1 MGRRLAWA
9 HSHGITR
16 IDGYS
21 LTERETV
28 NQSMLTRLFSILN
41 AGERIAPRIPFFYGW
56 VILSAAASTQVVRNA
71 TASLTIAVFIF
82 PLSEELGWSRTLI
95 AGAASF
101 GGLAA
106 SGVSPVVGWLVD
118 RYGARLVLVSSV
130 LILGISTISLAWAT
144 VPVAFYVAYGV
155 GRVIFSSPI
164 SIGSSVVV
172 SRWFVRMRGRASGIL
187 FGSHSIG
194 LVAFPLIASVI
205 IGASGW
211 REAWIVLGILVLG
224 IALLPTALLIV
235 QQPEDVGLSPDGDA
249 PVSEREISEAAE
261 TGQSAPP
268 SPAAEEPV
276 WTLREAMRTPALWM
290 FATATG
296 MVFLVQAGVNTH
308 LAAYLRD
315 QGLNAAFA
323 GFGISLNATF
333 LGLGSLFWGWI
344 TEKIPP
350 RYALAG
356 VAISV
361 GGSSALFIFANST
374 PEILVYAVLFGFG
387 VGGLLSVPPVG
398 YADYYGRRSL
408 GVIRGVTEPLTSLGQ
423 AVGAVAAGLAFD
435 FTDSYRFAFIAFAIM
450 GGLATVLVLFARPP
464 RRPGATAEKAPD
476 SK

>member
-1 MGRRLAWA
+1 
-9 HSHGITR
+9 
-16 IDGYS
+16 
-21 LTERETV
+21 
-28 NQSMLTRLFSILN
+28 MLTSLLSILN
-41 AGERIAPRIPFFYGW
+41 LGHRLAPRTPFFYGW
-56 VILSAAASTQVVRNA
+56 VILTTAASTQVVRNA

-95 AGAASF
+95 AGAASV

-118 RYGARLVLVSSV
+118 RYGAKLVLVSSV

-144 VPVAFYVAYGV
+144 VPIAFYLAYGV
-155 GRVIFSSPI
+155 GRVIFASPI

-172 SRWFVRMRGRASGIL
+172 SRWFVRMRGRTSGIL

-235 QQPEDVGLSPDGDA
+235 QQPEDVGLQPDGDPPLPPD
-249 PVSEREISEAAE
+249 PVADEA
-261 TGQSAPP
+261 TGSAPA
-268 SPAAEEPV
+268 PASEEEV

-290 FATATG
+290 FAAATG

-315 QGLNAAFA
+315 QGLSAAFA
-323 GFGISLNATF
+323 GFGISLNAAF

-356 VAISV
+356 VAIFV
-361 GGSSALFIFANST
+361 GGSSALFIIAGTT
-374 PEILVYAVLFGFG
+374 PEILIYSVLFGFG

-408 GVIRGVTEPLTSLGQ
+408 GVIRGVTEPLTSFGQ
-423 AVGAVAAGLAFD
+423 AIGAVAAGLVYD
-435 FTDSYRFAFIAFAIM
+435 FTDSYRLAFTAFAIM

-464 RRPGATAEKAPD
+464 RRPVTAESALNAK
-476 SK
+476 

>member
-1 MGRRLAWA
+1 MLTSLFSTLSPGARLA
-9 HSHGITR
+9 
-16 IDGYS
+16 
-21 LTERETV
+21 
-28 NQSMLTRLFSILN
+28 
-41 AGERIAPRIPFFYGW
+41 PRTPFFYGW
-56 VILSAAASTQVVRNA
+56 VILFTAGSTQVVRNA

-106 SGVSPVVGWLVD
+106 SGVSPAVGWLVD
-118 RYGARLVLVSSV
+118 RYGARLVLATSIF
-130 LILGISTISLAWAT
+130 ILGLSTISLAWAT
-144 VPVAFYVAYGV
+144 VPVAFYLAYGV
-155 GRVIFSSPI
+155 GRVIFSSPVQ
-164 SIGSSVVV
+164 IGSSVVV

-194 LVAFPLIASVI
+194 LVLFPLIASVI

-211 REAWIVLGILVLG
+211 REAWIVLGLLVWG
-224 IALLPTALLIV
+224 IALLPTSLLIV
-235 QQPEDVGLSPDGDA
+235 QQPEDVGLRPDGDPPLSA
-249 PVSEREISEAAE
+249 DAAGKE
-261 TGQSAPP
+261 TTESAASMPDP
-268 SPAAEEPV
+268 GAEEPV

-323 GFGISLNATF
+323 GVGISLNAAF

-344 TEKIPP
+344 TERFAA
-350 RYALAG
+350 RYVLAA
-356 VAISV
+356 VAVTV
-361 GGSSALFIFANST
+361 GISSALFIIANST
-374 PEILVYAVLFGFG
+374 PEILLYSVLFGFG

-408 GVIRGVTEPLTSLGQ
+408 GAIRGVTEPLTSFGQ
-423 AVGAVAAGLAFD
+423 AIGAVASGVIFD
-435 FTDSYRFAFIAFAIM
+435 LTDSYRLAFMAFAVM

-464 RRPGATAEKAPD
+464 RRPVAAVGQQ
-476 SK
+476 

>member
-1 MGRRLAWA
+1 MG
-9 HSHGITR
+9 
-16 IDGYS
+16 
-21 LTERETV
+21 
-28 NQSMLTRLFSILN
+28 MMTRLFAIFDL
-41 AGERIAPRIPFFYGW
+41 GERLAPRTPFFYGW
-56 VILSAAASTQVVRNA
+56 VILFTAGSTQVVRNA

-106 SGVSPVVGWLVD
+106 SAVSPGVGWLID
-118 RYGARLVLVSSV
+118 RYGARLVLAVSIF
-130 LILGISTISLAWAT
+130 ILGLSTISLAWAT
-144 VPVAFYVAYGV
+144 VPVAFYLAYGV
-155 GRVIFSSPI
+155 GRVIFSSPVQ
-164 SIGSSVVV
+164 IGSSVVV

-187 FGSHSIG
+187 FGSHSVG
-194 LVAFPLIASVI
+194 LVLFPLIASVV

-235 QQPEDVGLSPDGDA
+235 QQPEDVGLRPDGDP
-249 PVSEREISEAAE
+249 PVAVGEEDSASGVASGPALAAATEEA
-261 TGQSAPP
+261 
-268 SPAAEEPV
+268 V

-296 MVFLVQAGVNTH
+296 MTFLVQAGVNTH

-323 GFGISLNATF
+323 GVGISLNAAF
-333 LGLGSLFWGWI
+333 LGIGSLFWGWL
-344 TEKIPP
+344 TERLPP
-350 RYALAG
+350 RYVMAG
-356 VAISV
+356 VSISV
-361 GGSSALFIFANST
+361 AGASTLFIFASST
-374 PEILVYAVLFGFG
+374 PEILVYSVLFGFG

-408 GVIRGVTEPLTSLGQ
+408 GVIRGVTEPLTSFGQ
-423 AVGAVAAGLAFD
+423 AIGAVAAGLVFD
-435 FTDSYRFAFIAFAIM
+435 FTESYQLAFMAFAVM

-464 RRPGATAEKAPD
+464 RRPSPGPESLAEN
-476 SK
+476 

>member
-1 MGRRLAWA
+1 MLTGLLSTINLGARLA
-9 HSHGITR
+9 
-16 IDGYS
+16 
-21 LTERETV
+21 
-28 NQSMLTRLFSILN
+28 
-41 AGERIAPRIPFFYGW
+41 PRTPFFYGW
-56 VILSAAASTQVVRNA
+56 VILCTASSTQVVRNA

-118 RYGARLVLVSSV
+118 RYGARLVLTASI

-144 VPVAFYVAYGV
+144 VPVAFYLAYGV

-235 QQPEDVGLSPDGDA
+235 QQPEDVGLRPDGDVAEPEAQAGQNPVASFGPA
-249 PVSEREISEAAE
+249 P
-261 TGQSAPP
+261 APAP
-268 SPAAEEPV
+268 EEPV

-315 QGLNAAFA
+315 QGLTAAFA
-323 GFGISLNATF
+323 GVGISLNAAF

-356 VAISV
+356 VATTV
-361 GGSSALFIFANST
+361 GVASALFMIAGST
-374 PEILVYAVLFGFG
+374 VEILVYAVLFGFG

-408 GVIRGVTEPLTSLGQ
+408 GVIRGVTEPLTSFGQ
-423 AVGAVAAGLAFD
+423 AIGAVAAGLIFD
-435 FTDSYRFAFIAFAIM
+435 FTESYQLAFLAFAVM

-464 RRPGATAEKAPD
+464 RRPAPAEGQQ
-476 SK
+476 

>member
-1 MGRRLAWA
+1 
-9 HSHGITR
+9 
-16 IDGYS
+16 
-21 LTERETV
+21 
-28 NQSMLTRLFSILN
+28 MLTRLLSIL
-41 AGERIAPRIPFFYGW
+41 ALGERLAPRTPFFYGW
-56 VILSAAASTQVVRNA
+56 VILSTAASTQVVRNA
-71 TASLTIAVFIF
+71 TSSLTIAVFIF

-106 SGVSPVVGWLVD
+106 TGVSPVVGWLVD

-130 LILGISTISLAWAT
+130 LILGVSTISLAWAT
-144 VPVAFYVAYGV
+144 VPITFYLAYGV
-155 GRVIFSSPI
+155 GRVIFASPI

-194 LVAFPLIASVI
+194 LVAFPLIASVV

-211 REAWIVLGILVLG
+211 REAWIVLGILVWG

-235 QQPEDVGLSPDGDA
+235 QQPEDVGLRPDGDS
-249 PVSEREISEAAE
+249 PAE
-261 TGQSAPP
+261 TGEANAIRGISFGPAPTP
-268 SPAAEEPV
+268 PPEEPV

-315 QGLNAAFA
+315 QGLNAASA
-323 GFGISLNATF
+323 GFGISLNAAF
-333 LGLGSLFWGWI
+333 LGLGSIAWGWA
-344 TEKIPP
+344 TERFPA
-350 RYALAG
+350 RYVLAAVAVTVG
-356 VAISV
+356 V
-361 GGSSALFIFANST
+361 SSALFVIADSRI
-374 PEILVYAVLFGFG
+374 EILVYAVLFGFG

-408 GVIRGVTEPLTSLGQ
+408 GVIRGVTEPLTTIGQ
-423 AVGAVAAGLAFD
+423 AIGAVAAGLVYD
-435 FTDSYRFAFIAFAIM
+435 FTDSYRLAFAAFAVM

-464 RRPGATAEKAPD
+464 RRPVPPPD
-476 SK
+476 ENPAGQA

>member
-1 MGRRLAWA
+1 MLTSLLAYFNLGHRLA
-9 HSHGITR
+9 
-16 IDGYS
+16 
-21 LTERETV
+21 
-28 NQSMLTRLFSILN
+28 
-41 AGERIAPRIPFFYGW
+41 PRTPFFYGW
-56 VILSAAASTQVVRNA
+56 VILTTAASTQVVRNA

-106 SGVSPVVGWLVD
+106 SFVSPGVGWLVD
-118 RYGARLVLVSSV
+118 RYGARFVLTASIF
-130 LILGISTISLAWAT
+130 ILGLSTISLAWAT
-144 VPVAFYVAYGV
+144 VPVAFYLAYGV
-155 GRVIFSSPI
+155 GRVIFASPV

-172 SRWFVRMRGRASGIL
+172 SRWFVRMRGRTSGIL

-205 IGASGW
+205 IGTSGW
-211 REAWIVLGILVLG
+211 RDAWIVLGLLVWG

-249 PVSEREISEAAE
+249 PVPEGE
-261 TGQSAPP
+261 TRDTASSGQPASAP
-268 SPAAEEPV
+268 PAAEEPV

-315 QGLNAAFA
+315 EGLSAAFA
-323 GFGISLNATF
+323 GFGISLNAAF

-356 VAISV
+356 VAIFV
-361 GGSSALFIFANST
+361 GGSSALFVFANST

-408 GVIRGVTEPLTSLGQ
+408 GVIRGVTEPLTSFGQ
-423 AVGAVAAGLAFD
+423 AIGAVMAGLIFD
-435 FTDSYRFAFIAFAIM
+435 FTDSYQLAFVSFAVM

-464 RRPGATAEKAPD
+464 GRPQAAEEVAGG
-476 SK
+476 S

>member
-1 MGRRLAWA
+1 
-9 HSHGITR
+9 
-16 IDGYS
+16 
-21 LTERETV
+21 
-28 NQSMLTRLFSILN
+28 MLTRLLSMLDL
-41 AGERIAPRIPFFYGW
+41 GERLAPRTPFFYGW
-56 VILSAAASTQVVRNA
+56 VILFTAGSTQVVRNA

-106 SGVSPVVGWLVD
+106 SAVSPGVGWLVD
-118 RYGARLVLVSSV
+118 RYGARLVLTASIFVLGLSS
-130 LILGISTISLAWAT
+130 ISLAWAT
-144 VPVAFYVAYGV
+144 VPVAFYLAYGV

-164 SIGSSVVV
+164 QIGSSVVV

-187 FGSHSIG
+187 FGSHSVG
-194 LVAFPLIASVI
+194 LVLFPLIASII

-211 REAWIVLGILVLG
+211 REAWIVLGILVWG

-235 QQPEDVGLSPDGDA
+235 QQPEDVGLRPDGD
-249 PVSEREISEAAE
+249 PPAE
-261 TGQSAPP
+261 TVAQDSARGVAFGPASAPP
-268 SPAAEEPV
+268 AEEPV

-315 QGLNAAFA
+315 QGLTAAFA
-323 GFGISLNATF
+323 GFGISLNAAF
-333 LGLGSLFWGWI
+333 LGLGSIAWGWA
-344 TEKIPP
+344 TERFPA
-350 RYALAG
+350 RYVLAA
-356 VAISV
+356 VAV
-361 GGSSALFIFANST
+361 TVAVSSALFVIADSRI
-374 PEILVYAVLFGFG
+374 EILVYAVLFGFG

-408 GVIRGVTEPLTSLGQ
+408 GVIRGVTEPLTTFGQ
-423 AVGAVAAGLAFD
+423 AIGAVAAGLVFD
-435 FTDSYRFAFIAFAIM
+435 FTDSYRLAFAAFAVM

-464 RRPGATAEKAPD
+464 KRPATAGDAAGESNFGGSA
-476 SK
+476 

>member
-1 MGRRLAWA
+1 ML
-9 HSHGITR
+9 T
-16 IDGYS
+16 S
-21 LTERETV
+21 LF
-28 NQSMLTRLFSILN
+28 SMLNL
-41 AGERIAPRIPFFYGW
+41 GERIAPRTPFFYGW
-56 VILSAAASTQVVRNA
+56 VILSTAASTQVVRNA

-106 SGVSPVVGWLVD
+106 SFVSPGVGWLVD
-118 RYGARLVLVSSV
+118 RYGARFVLTASIF
-130 LILGISTISLAWAT
+130 ILGLSTFSLAWAT
-144 VPVAFYVAYGV
+144 VPVAFYLAYGV
-155 GRVIFSSPI
+155 GRVIFSSPL

-211 REAWIVLGILVLG
+211 REAWMVLGILVWG

-235 QQPEDVGLSPDGDA
+235 QQPEDVGLRPDGD
-249 PVSEREISEAAE
+249 PPAE
-261 TGQSAPP
+261 TAPKETSGP
-268 SPAAEEPV
+268 VAFGPAPTPTAEEPV

-323 GFGISLNATF
+323 GFGISLNAAF
-333 LGLGSLFWGWI
+333 LGLGSIAWGWA
-344 TEKIPP
+344 TERFPA
-350 RYALAG
+350 RYVLAA
-356 VAISV
+356 VAITV
-361 GGSSALFIFANST
+361 GVSSALFVIADSRI
-374 PEILVYAVLFGFG
+374 EILVYAVLFGFG

-408 GVIRGVTEPLTSLGQ
+408 GVIRGVTEPLTTFGQ
-423 AVGAVAAGLAFD
+423 AIGAVVAGLVFD
-435 FTDSYRFAFIAFAIM
+435 FTDSYQLAFAAFAVM

-464 RRPGATAEKAPD
+464 NRPSTPQHETEGHA
-476 SK
+476 

>member
-1 MGRRLAWA
+1 
-9 HSHGITR
+9 
-16 IDGYS
+16 
-21 LTERETV
+21 
-28 NQSMLTRLFSILN
+28 MLTSLFQVFDLGRSL
-41 AGERIAPRIPFFYGW
+41 APRTPFFYGW
-56 VILSAAASTQVVRNA
+56 VILSTAASTQVVRNA

-95 AGAASF
+95 AGAASV

-106 SGVSPVVGWLVD
+106 SFVSPGVGWLVD
-118 RYGARLVLVSSV
+118 RYGSRFVLTASIF
-130 LILGISTISLAWAT
+130 ILGLSTISLAWAT
-144 VPVAFYVAYGV
+144 VPIAFYVAYGV

-172 SRWFVRMRGRASGIL
+172 SRWFVRMRGRATGIL

-205 IGASGW
+205 IGTSGW
-211 REAWIVLGILVLG
+211 REAWIVLGLLVWG
-224 IALLPTALLIV
+224 IALIPTALLIV

-249 PVSEREISEAAE
+249 PIPQGEISEASE
-261 TGQSAPP
+261 RGQSAPQIVP
-268 SPAAEEPV
+268 EEPV
-276 WTLREAMRTPALWM
+276 WTLKEAMRTPALWM

-323 GFGISLNATF
+323 GFGISLNAAF

-356 VAISV
+356 VAVSV
-361 GGSSALFIFANST
+361 GGASALFVFADST
-374 PEILVYAVLFGFG
+374 PEILIYAVLFGFG

-408 GVIRGVTEPLTSLGQ
+408 GVIRGVTEPLTTFGQ
-423 AVGAVAAGLAFD
+423 AIGAVAAGIVFD
-435 FTDSYRFAFIAFAIM
+435 FTESYKFAFMAFAIM

-464 RRPGATAEKAPD
+464 RRPTAPGNALHT
-476 SK
+476 